1 MIAIVQQGPGE
12 TAETFEDRLN
22 ERLESL
28 DAVQSLHVQPGGIFS
43 TPHGLTVVLQVGRVE
58 TTMVGLGQPPQQM
71 FVSMTRREVLAA
83 VAAGRVVKPATEGAP
98 ILNLR
103 RD

>member
-1 MIAIVQQGPGE
+1 MIVIVQQEQSE

-22 ERLESL
+22 ERLEGL
-28 DAVQSLHVQPGGIFS
+28 DNVQGLHVQPGGIFA

-71 FVSMTRREVLAA
+71 FVSMTRREVLEA
-83 VAAGRVVKPATEGAP
+83 VAAGRVCRPAADGGQ